1 MLQVFGVAAVPSE
14 QHEVGSKNIKEG
26 HLRILSF
33 DMVQQRS
40 GSLRGSHPIIPKCVQ
55 MHFGEAL
62 NLSHASVIL

>member
-33 DMVQQRS
+33 DMVQQNLAYFSVLWDALGIFGYFS
-40 GSLRGSHPIIPKCVQ
+40 GLD
-55 MHFGEAL
+55 FE
-62 NLSHASVIL
+62 